1 MKELELRIA
10 MEKIE
15 TLIAYTSYLAT
26 MLDKSITY
34 SERIASV
41 VNDMNA
47 PTKVF
52 VKETNI
58 RSVNAG
64 RVS

>member
-1 MKELELRIA
+1 MENTELKVA

-15 TLIAYTSYLAT
+15 TLIAYTSYLAS

-34 SERIASV
+34 SEHIASV
-41 VNDMNA
+41 VNDMNT
-47 PTKVF
+47 PKVF
-52 VKETNI
+52 VKETDI
-58 RSVNAG
+58 RSLNAG